1 MRSLRRSIALVVLA
15 GALVAPASRVSAQT
29 PQPKRDAGLG
39 IRLLEAP
46 VSERDD
52 PRAQVYVI
60 DHVAAGASFTRRLE
74 ISNDTPNPMHTELYV
89 APVNMHYM
97 MTQSF
102 WEKAS
107 EANLSKEDVQKS
119 ADAIADYTRNA
130 FIKAAQEDP
139 KKHFVIVDK
148 AGPKTLILETAIVQL
163 VPSKAVLNALGFVS
177 WIPTAVI
184 LGGST
189 ASGSEDQGKGLV
201 AIEGRVRDGAT
212 GQVVGEFAD
221 RERPPTAIVD
231 IKSLNWWAPARK
243 VIDNWGKQFIALS
256 NSPGG
261 TVKSSPTFELLVW

>member
-1 MRSLRRSIALVVLA
+1 LKIVISALI
-15 GALVAPASRVSAQT
+15 GALAISMIGCRARPAPAAGFNEDPSRMALQDKNAAF
-29 PQPKRDAGLG
+29 Q
-39 IRLLEAP
+39 RLYL
-46 VSERDD
+46 D
-52 PRAQVYVI
+52 PNHKWGGY
-60 DHVAAGASFTRRLE
+60 
-74 ISNDTPNPMHTELYV
+74 TELQI

-119 ADAIADYTRNA
+119 ADAIGEYTRNA

-177 WIPTAVI
+177 WIPTAVVM
-184 LGGST
+184 GGST
-189 ASGSEDQGKGLV
+189 LSQSEDQGKGLV

-221 RERPPTAIVD
+221 RERPPQAIVD
-231 IKSLNWWAPARK
+231 LKSLNWWAPCRK
-243 VIDNWGKQFIALS
+243 VIDNWGKQFVELS
-256 NSPGG
+256 NSPTGK
-261 TVKSSPTFELLVW
+261 VKNSSTFELLVW

>member
-1 MRSLRRSIALVVLA
+1 MKRVTSLL
-15 GALVAPASRVSAQT
+15 LVAITCLIGCRARPAPSAGFNEEPSRMT
-29 PQPKRDAGLG
+29 LQPKDAAFQ
-39 IRLLEAP
+39 RLYL
-46 VSERDD
+46 D
-52 PRAQVYVI
+52 PNHKWGGYTQ
-60 DHVAAGASFTRRLE
+60 
-74 ISNDTPNPMHTELYV
+74 LYV

-119 ADAIADYTRNA
+119 ADQIAEYTRQA
-130 FIKAAQEDP
+130 FIKAAQNDP
-139 KKHFVIVDK
+139 KKHFTVVDTPT
-148 AGPKTLILETAIVQL
+148 GPNTLIVETAIVQL

-177 WIPTAVI
+177 WIPTAVMM
-184 LGGST
+184 GGST

-201 AIEGRVRDGAT
+201 AIEGRVRDGAS

-256 NSPGG
+256 NSPTG